1 MPKTSITNRLNI
13 LISFR
18 NGVIVIIICY
28 LYNNINKFLQKII
41 FLLLFFD
48 LFSPLLLVLVSH
60 LLLVFLFP
68 IFLFLVFLL
77 PLSQVFLV
85 PHIILKFLLLQ
96 LSFILLIVI
105 IVRFLIIFWI
115 LLVLW
120 FSTTRKIIYFLSR
133 LVEHHL
139 ILKEKY
145 CSCLYLIFSKF

>member
-1 MPKTSITNRLNI
+1 MPKTWITNRLNL

-18 NGVIVIIICY
+18 IGVIVIITCY
-28 LYNNINKFLQKII
+28 LYNNINKFDKKII

-48 LFSPLLLVLVSH
+48 LFSPLLLVLVYP

-77 PLSQVFLV
+77 PLSQVFAV
-85 PHIILKFLLLQ
+85 PPIIVKFLLLQ

-120 FSTTRKIIYFLSR
+120 FSTTRKIIYFL
-133 LVEHHL
+133 
-139 ILKEKY
+139 
-145 CSCLYLIFSKF
+145 

>member
-1 MPKTSITNRLNI
+1 MPKTWITNRLNL

-18 NGVIVIIICY
+18 IGVIVIITCY
-28 LYNNINKFLQKII
+28 LYNNINKFDKKNH
-41 FLLLFFD
+41 FFAPFFWPFFASSSS
-48 LFSPLLLVLVSH
+48 LSFSSTTI
-60 LLLVFLFP
+60 FLFP

-77 PLSQVFLV
+77 PLSQVFAV
-85 PHIILKFLLLQ
+85 PPIIVKFLLLQ
-96 LSFILLIVI
+96 LSFILLIVV

-120 FSTTRKIIYFLSR
+120 FSTTRRIIYFLSR